1 MSFLPPEI
9 KNEELL
15 SYLRPLYPNGVFP
28 LAPGWQIVIAAA
40 VCLGAAGYL
49 FHNRLRARRR
59 RRAFSVLDD
68 LRVSFARDR
77 DISALASGVSVL
89 LKRSA
94 LVCFREEDTAGLQ
107 GAQWTAF
114 LVRTGIEL
122 DDGEKML
129 LEEQAYAPACSDGL
143 MYEKGER
150 LIETAKKWMELN
162 L

>member
-1 MSFLPPEI
+1 MNFLPPGI

-15 SYLRPLYPNGVFP
+15 SYVRPLYPNGVFP
-28 LAPGWQIVIAAA
+28 LAPGWQIVIAAV

-59 RRAFSVLDD
+59 RKAFSVLDS
-68 LRVSFARDR
+68 LRSSFAQDR
-77 DISALASGVSVL
+77 DVSALASGVSVL

-94 LVCFREEDTAGLQ
+94 LVCFRDEETAGLQ

-114 LVRTGIEL
+114 LIRTGAEL
-122 DDGEKML
+122 DDGEKTL
-129 LEEQAYAPACSDGL
+129 LEKQAYAPACPDGL
-143 MYEKGER
+143 MYEQGER